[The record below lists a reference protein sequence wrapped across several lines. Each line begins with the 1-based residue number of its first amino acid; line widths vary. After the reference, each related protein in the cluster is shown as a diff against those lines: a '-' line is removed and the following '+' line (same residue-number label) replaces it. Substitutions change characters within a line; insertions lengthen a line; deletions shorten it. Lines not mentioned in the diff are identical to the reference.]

1 MNKTNNSKLTSNAQY
16 LRKNMT
22 EEERKLWYTFLKKL
36 PLTVHRQ
43 KVIKRYIVDFYIA
56 EAKLVIELDG
66 LQHYESEKQIK
77 DKERDLYLM
86 NEGYTILHYTNLDIK
101 RKYKDVCED
110 IWKHIEENVSTSSVI
125 L

>member
-1 MNKTNNSKLTSNAQY
+1 MNKTNNSKWTSNAQY

-86 NEGYTILHYTNLDIK
+86 NEGYTIFRYTNLDIK

>member
-1 MNKTNNSKLTSNAQY
+1 
-16 LRKNMT
+16 MT

-66 LQHYESEKQIK
+66 LQHYESEKQIQ

-86 NEGYTILHYTNLDIK
+86 NEGYTILRYTNLDIK

>member
-86 NEGYTILHYTNLDIK
+86 NEGYTILRYTNLDIK

>member
-1 MNKTNNSKLTSNAQY
+1 MNKTNNSKLTSKAQY

-86 NEGYTILHYTNLDIK
+86 NEGYTILRYTNLDIK